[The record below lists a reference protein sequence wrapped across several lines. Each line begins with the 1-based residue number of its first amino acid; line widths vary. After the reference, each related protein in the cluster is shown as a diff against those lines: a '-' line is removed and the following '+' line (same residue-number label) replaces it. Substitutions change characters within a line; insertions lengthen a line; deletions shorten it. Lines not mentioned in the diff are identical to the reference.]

1 MPKQKLNFLCIILVL
16 ILVTN
21 HKSYAANPALPVDS
35 LTIVNLMYGVN
46 RDVVEDEI
54 TKEALLGNKVYADDP
69 NFIVIDKKY
78 TALSSYNANI
88 RRETYAAFKRM
99 YRAALRDGIEL
110 RVTSASRNFITQR
123 IIWEDKWKKSPA
135 PAGIARVKEILK
147 YSSVPGI
154 SRHHWGT
161 DIDLMSPQLAY
172 WESAKGVRVY
182 DWLCKNAFKFGFY
195 QTYTGSTTRGGFSE
209 EKWHWSFYPISSL
222 YMKAYKETIKNS
234 DLTGFVGSDSL
245 SEFDIIS
252 EYVFG
257 VATPPTSLRTALQY

>member
-1 MPKQKLNFLCIILVL
+1 MPKQIINSLCVSLLL

-21 HKSYAANPALPVDS
+21 YKSYAANPTLPVDS
-35 LTIVNLMYGVN
+35 LTIANLMYGVN
-46 RDVVEDEI
+46 RDVVQEEI
-54 TKEALLGNKVYADDP
+54 TKDALLGKKVYADDP

-78 TALSSYNANI
+78 TPLSSYNANI

-123 IIWEDKWKKSPA
+123 IIWEDKWKKSQA
-135 PAGIARVKEILK
+135 PAGITRVKDILK

-172 WESAKGVRVY
+172 WESERGVKIY
-182 DWLCKNAFKFGFY
+182 KWLCENAPKFGFF
-195 QTYTGSTTRGGFSE
+195 QTYTADISRGGFSE
-209 EKWHWSFYPISSL
+209 EKWHWSFYPISSIYL
-222 YMKAYKETIKNS
+222 KAYKETIKNS
-234 DLTGFVGSDSL
+234 DLTGFLGSESL

-252 EYVFG
+252 EYVLG
-257 VATPPTSLRTALQY
+257 VSMPPTSLRKALQY